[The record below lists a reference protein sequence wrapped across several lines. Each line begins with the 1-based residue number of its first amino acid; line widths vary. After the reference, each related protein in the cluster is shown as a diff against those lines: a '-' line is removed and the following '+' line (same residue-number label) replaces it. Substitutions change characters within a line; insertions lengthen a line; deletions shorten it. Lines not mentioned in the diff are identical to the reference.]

1 MSEGDDGPFSGSGV
15 EGASRCPGSEEQV
28 CEALAT
34 HAQVDASQIGVAVD
48 GATGDLILFGS
59 VPTEEQRR
67 LAEDCAV
74 SISGVRVVYN
84 RLAVGPH
91 VDGEDRS
98 IDTTNPVG
106 PASEEPSDPAG

>member
-1 MSEGDDGPFSGSGV
+1 MSERDDGPFSGSGV
-15 EGASRCPGSEEQV
+15 KEGSRCPGPDEQV

-34 HAQVDASQIGVAVD
+34 HPQVDASQIGVAVD
-48 GATGDLILFGS
+48 AATGDLILFGS

-74 SISGVRVVYN
+74 SVSGVSVVYN

-91 VDGEDRS
+91 VDGGGKS

-106 PASEEPSDPAG
+106 PVSEEPPDPAE